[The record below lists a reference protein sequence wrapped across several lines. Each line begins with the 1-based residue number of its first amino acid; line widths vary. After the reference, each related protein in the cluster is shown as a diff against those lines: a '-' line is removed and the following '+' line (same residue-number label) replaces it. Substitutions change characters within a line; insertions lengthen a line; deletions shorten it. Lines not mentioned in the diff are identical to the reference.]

1 MKAIQFH
8 EFGGPEVLRLE
19 DVPDPQP
26 GPGEAVL
33 RMHSAGVNPTDITAR
48 SGRAPAPP
56 GGFVF
61 PSLLGREGAGV
72 VEAVGDGVANV
83 AVGDEVALRN
93 AAYSY
98 AELVKSPAENL
109 YKLPEGLG
117 MLEASTAVI
126 TYSTAWDALV
136 NKCQVQAGQT
146 VLVQGAAGGVG
157 IAGVQIAK
165 QLGATVIGT
174 ASTEEKLAYAAA
186 QGMDHGVNYSGGD
199 YADRV
204 RELTG
209 GAGVDAIVDGVG
221 GNAFLESLNCVKP
234 GGRIAIYGTAG
245 GREVTLNLN
254 TLFRLRIAVLG
265 SGGTGTSHADFEA
278 LLQML
283 ADGRLKPTVER
294 TWPLAEAGEAQRYI
308 EERRVMGKVALLIA
322 G

>member
-8 EFGGPEVLRLE
+8 EFGGPEVLKLE
-19 DVPDPQP
+19 EVADPLP

-33 RMHSAGVNPTDITAR
+33 RMHSAGVNPTDITTR

-56 GGFVF
+56 SGFVF

-72 VEAVGDGVANV
+72 VESLGAGVTNV

-93 AAYSY
+93 AIYSY

-109 YKLPEGLG
+109 YKLPKGLG
-117 MLEASTAVI
+117 MLEASTCVI

-146 VLVQGAAGGVG
+146 VLVQGAAGGVSVAA
-157 IAGVQIAK
+157 IQIAK
-165 QLGATVIGT
+165 HLGATVIGT
-174 ASTEEKLAYAAA
+174 ASSEEKLAYATA
-186 QGMDHGVNYSGGD
+186 QGMDHGVNYSGGA
-199 YADRV
+199 YAYKV
-204 RELTG
+204 KELTG
-209 GAGVDAIVDGVG
+209 GAGVDAVVDGVG
-221 GNAFLESLNCVKP
+221 GNVFLESLNCIKP
-234 GGRIAIYGTAG
+234 NGRIAIYGTAG

-254 TLFRLRIAVLG
+254 NLFRLRVAVLG

-294 TWPLAEAGEAQRYI
+294 TWPIAEVGEAQRFI
-308 EERRVMGKVALLIA
+308 EERRVMGKVAIVM
-322 G
+322 GG

>member
-26 GPGEAVL
+26 GPGEAML
-33 RMHSAGVNPTDITAR
+33 RMHSAGVNPTDITTR

-72 VEAVGDGVANV
+72 VEAVGEGVTNV

-98 AELVKSPAENL
+98 AELVKSPSENL

-157 IAGVQIAK
+157 IASVQIAK

-186 QGMDHGVNYSGGD
+186 QGMDHGVNYSGGS
-199 YADRV
+199 YAARV
-204 RELTG
+204 KEMTG

-283 ADGRLKPTVER
+283 ADGRLTPTVER
-294 TWPLAEAGEAQRYI
+294 TWPLAEAGEAQRFI